1 MRQLLCSLIGF
12 FVVSSLSAQ
21 TRTWTGAGAD
31 DNWGTA
37 ANWGGTA
44 PVAGNSIGFAGT
56 TRLNTINNLAADT
69 NIAGIFF
76 LSGAGT
82 FNLAGNRITLGGN
95 ITQSGTALQTIDL
108 NMVLSATRFFTQGSA
123 AATTTGNIVV
133 NGVVSG
139 SGGLVK
145 AGANTSNTT
154 LHNTLTLTAANTYTG
169 GTYAS
174 SGSLTLSGAGSVLNS
189 SGIYVD
195 NGAAIGSIYSM
206 GGRLLLDNS
215 AGNLNRLGDTT
226 PVYLRAIGNLQLTGN
241 ATADTTETIGQINL
255 GSTVSGGRGIIT
267 LDGTAAGRLHT
278 LAAAGLTRNT
288 TSTLLARG
296 TNLGQ
301 ADTNATRITLAST
314 SGLSFVGTSSASG
327 LTPGSVKD
335 IRIVP
340 YMVGDITATGNGS
353 SFVTYDAVSGLRPLA
368 ASEYTV
374 LSAGFVNTPTP
385 ENTTGFNGTITS
397 ASPTV
402 NSLRFVHTSTT
413 TLAGTGTLSI
423 ASGALANFGTASTAI
438 NGFSSITFGDGT
450 WNEGVITSQGS
461 VLTINSPIHVTGGG
475 GITKAGASEVVLTV
489 ANTYTGE
496 TNIHQ
501 GRLTISHPNAL
512 GSTSGRTVVSAL
524 DGGQLALSNNISV
537 AEPIMLVGENGGFG
551 AALVNLSGTN
561 TLTGLLSMTGSSR
574 VSIGGILN
582 VTGGMNVVTSAQLV
596 INGSGTLNFS
606 GQPVVLGS
614 TGNFY
619 MDSNMLTTLGSTGHF
634 WNATRVSASGT
645 GTILRMMGE
654 NALPERSELILGV
667 NYALNGNLDLNGFN
681 QLVGSLYSGS
691 SGTGTTTTGTRVITS
706 ATPATLTVNQF
717 TTTTYDGFF
726 SGAVSLV
733 KSGTGSLALMGNN
746 TTTGTTSVNN
756 GTLILDYTTAAN
768 GSKLA
773 DGAALNL
780 GTATLQLDRTATSAG
795 SHVEVVA
802 STTLQGAANITRL
815 GGTSSLQLNEITRE
829 GGTLN
834 IAAAGIATTDTLNNG
849 AGMLGTWA
857 TFGGTDW
864 AVNSTNAADGA
875 ITAFTGYSD
884 INRLGTSAV
893 PNTSAANVRII
904 NGGTAGNI
912 TLAAAVTDI
921 QSLNMTANGGTTTI
935 DPGTGEILRLGA
947 QGGILHATGASA
959 LLIGTAANDGT
970 LTAGGAPD
978 TAGELIIQRWSTN
991 DLTLH
996 STIANNG
1003 TGVVSVTIG
1012 GSNGTT
1018 GATRLTGT
1026 NTYTGRTTLLAG
1038 RVIIDAE
1045 TALGL
1050 NPAAFAADQL
1060 TLNGGTLSTATAFSL
1075 DDTNRG
1081 ITLGASGG
1089 TLEATS
1095 AANALALTVA
1105 VPITGNGP
1113 LNKTGTGDA
1122 QLSVANSYTGH
1133 TYVNAGR
1140 LRISHSLAL
1149 GTSASGVTV
1158 ASGAALRLEGTGLTL
1173 ADPIFIA
1180 GQGASSAGALQSNT
1194 SGNSIVSGLITM
1206 PATGSTRI
1214 TATNT
1219 GRLFVT
1225 GGFRSAASSTSDSLI
1240 VVGGVTFSDNPV
1252 NMYTGRLELV
1262 SGTNQPTIAVAGNT
1276 YGVLNSGWG
1285 ALSQV
1290 TVSNAFSPTGALEL
1304 GYHTTFSGASP
1315 NTTFNLNATQ
1325 QTASELRTG
1334 AISIGSGG
1342 YATPTRILTGTA
1354 GSSLTLNQ
1362 TTNSLFDGSLQG
1374 AVSLVKNGDG
1384 ILSLQGNNTTTGDT
1398 VLNAGGIELR
1408 NSAGN
1413 VQSGTVGT
1421 STTVGTGNFTT
1432 VLTGLTNATT
1442 TLLVG
1447 QPVTGAGI
1455 PAGSFIA
1462 SIDSNSQVTI
1472 RSTVAATAGST
1483 SATFG
1488 AVTGA
1493 LTNSTLDYR
1502 GGALSFGV
1510 TTAATTLGG
1519 IKGTQNLNLTNA
1531 GNNPVAL
1538 TVGGNNQSTLYS
1550 GAISGSGSLIKTGTG
1565 SLELTAASTHT
1576 GGITVNNGSL
1586 LVNNSSGSGTGFGT
1600 VSVLTGATLGGT
1612 GSIGSASSTASIT
1625 LNSGGT
1631 LRIGTSHGGT
1641 GGSPADL
1648 ELATSGLGTLTLS
1661 GTVQFDLFSRSAGIN
1676 SLENNDLLRLT
1687 SATAVSLSG
1696 TLEVLNST
1704 GSDTTTWA
1712 AGDSWRLFDWS
1723 AVSAETQHSGNFSNL
1738 ILPTLNA
1745 GLAWDTSALFTTG
1758 FITITP
1764 EPGRAFLLAIGGFS
1778 LLLRRR
1784 RRVG

>member
-44 PVAGNSIGFAGT
+44 PVTGNSIGFAGT
-56 TRLNTINNLAADT
+56 TRLTTINNLTPDIS
-69 NIAGIFF
+69 IAGISFAGT
-76 LSGAGT
+76 SGA
-82 FNLAGNRITLGGN
+82 FVLSGNRITLTGN
-95 ITQSGTALQTIDL
+95 ITQNDDSLQTINLD
-108 NMVLSATRFFTQGSA
+108 MILSAVRTFTQGTAGVATAGNITVGGILSGTGGLIKTGQNTSSA
-123 AATTTGNIVV
+123 ANY
-133 NGVVSG
+133 
-139 SGGLVK
+139 
-145 AGANTSNTT
+145 
-154 LHNTLTLTAANTYTG
+154 NTLTLQATNTYTG
-169 GTYAS
+169 ATTVS
-174 SGSLTLSGAGSVLNS
+174 SGTMLINGLTGSIANSGL
-189 SGIYVD
+189 ITVD
-195 NGAAIGSIYSM
+195 NGSSIGSAVST
-206 GGRLLLDNS
+206 GARLWLDNT
-215 AGNLNRLGDTT
+215 AGNLNRLGDSASI
-226 PVYLRAIGNLQLTGN
+226 VLRGFGQLQLTGN
-241 ATADTTETIGQINL
+241 ATVNTTETVGQITL
-255 GSTVSGGRGIIT
+255 GGGIAGSRGIIT
-267 LDGTAAGRLHT
+267 LDGTGAGLLHT
-278 LAAAGLTRNT
+278 LAASGMARSN
-288 TSTLLARG
+288 TSTGLIRG

-301 ADTNATRITLAST
+301 ADTNATRITLDST
-314 SGLSFVGTSSASG
+314 AGLAFVGTSTASG
-327 LTPGSVKD
+327 ITPGTAKD
-335 IRIVP
+335 LRIVP
-340 YMVGDITATGNGS
+340 YLLGDTSAAGNGT
-353 SFVTYDAVSGLRPLA
+353 SFVTYDSVGGLRPLA
-368 ASEYTV
+368 NSEYTV
-374 LSAGFVNTPTP
+374 LTAGYTSAVNP
-385 ENTTGFNGTITS
+385 ENVTGFNGTLTN

-402 NSLRFVHTSTT
+402 NSLRFVAGA
-413 TLAGTGTLSI
+413 TLSGTGTLTV
-423 ASGALANFGTASTAI
+423 ASGAIANLTTGATTIS
-438 NGFSSITFGDGT
+438 GFSGLTLGNGT
-450 WNEGVITSQGS
+450 WNEGILTSQTGT
-461 VLTINSPIHVTGGG
+461 LTISAPIDVTGGG
-475 GITKAGASEVVLTV
+475 GITKAGAGEVILSG
-489 ANTYTGE
+489 ANIYTGE
-496 TNIHQ
+496 THIHQ
-501 GRLTISHPNAL
+501 GILTASHNNAL
-512 GSTSGRTVVSAL
+512 GSTSGRTVVNGIE
-524 DGGQLALSNNISV
+524 GGSLGLRGDITT
-537 AEPIMLVGENGGFG
+537 AEPITLIGEG
-551 AALVNLSGTN
+551 VNFASVIRNLAGTN
-561 TLTGLLSMTGSSR
+561 TLSGLITVTGSTRISATAGTMN
-574 VSIGGILN
+574 ITGGINALA
-582 VTGGMNVVTSAQLV
+582 TSQLV
-596 INGSGTLNFS
+596 INSSTTINFS
-606 GQPVVLGS
+606 GQSVILGASGSFYADSSGLTTLSS
-614 TGNFY
+614 TGNY
-619 MDSNMLTTLGSTGHF
+619 WGSTRIG
-634 WNATRVSASGT
+634 SGAVLT
-645 GTILRMMGE
+645 NLRLGAE
-654 NALPERSELILGV
+654 NVLPEFSQLQLGFS
-667 NYALNGNLDLNGFN
+667 YATSGGVDLNGFN
-681 QLVGSLYSGS
+681 QTVGSLL
-691 SGTGTTTTGTRVITS
+691 TGTSLAGTRVITS
-706 ATPATLTVNQF
+706 ATPATLTVNQYS
-717 TTTTYDGFF
+717 TTSYDAALG
-726 SGAVSLV
+726 GAVSLV
-733 KSGTGSLALMGNN
+733 KGGTGALTLQG
-746 TTTGTTSVNN
+746 THTATGSTSVNN
-756 GTLILDYTTAAN
+756 GTLILDYTTAN
-768 GSKLA
+768 NTTKLA
-773 DGAALNL
+773 DGAALIL
-780 GTATLQLDRTATSAG
+780 GTATLQLDRTATPAG
-795 SHVEVVA
+795 THVEIVG
-802 STTLQGAANITRL
+802 STTVRGAANITRP

-849 AGMLGTWA
+849 AGILGTWA
-857 TFGGTDW
+857 TLGGTDW

-884 INRLGTSAV
+884 ITRLGTSAL

-912 TLAAAVTDI
+912 TLAAAMTDI

-978 TAGELIIQRWSTN
+978 TAGELLIQRWSTN

-1045 TALGL
+1045 TALGA
-1050 NPAAFAADQL
+1050 NPAAFAADHL
-1060 TLNGGTLSTATAFSL
+1060 TLNGGTLSTATAFTL

-1089 TLEATS
+1089 TLETTS
-1095 AANALALTVA
+1095 AANVLALTVA

-1140 LRISHSLAL
+1140 LRISNGSAL
-1149 GTSASGVTV
+1149 GTTASGTTV
-1158 ASGAALRLEGTGLTL
+1158 ASGAALRLEGTGMTL
-1173 ADPIFIA
+1173 AEPIFLA
-1180 GQGASSAGALQSNT
+1180 GQGANSAGALQSNT
-1194 SGNSIVSGLITM
+1194 SGNSTVSGLITM

-1219 GRLFVT
+1219 GRLLVT
-1225 GGFRSAASSTSDSLI
+1225 GGYRSAASSTSDSLI

-1252 NMYTGRLELV
+1252 NLYTGRLELV
-1262 SGTNQPTIAVAGNT
+1262 SGTNQPIIAVAGNT

-1290 TVSNAFSPTGALEL
+1290 TVSNALSPTGALEL
-1304 GYHTTFSGASP
+1304 GHHATFNGSSP
-1315 NTTFNLNATQ
+1315 NTTFNINATQ

-1334 AISIGSGG
+1334 AISLGSGG

-1374 AVSLVKNGDG
+1374 VVSLVKNGNG

-1398 VLNAGGIELR
+1398 VLNAGGIEIR
-1408 NSAGN
+1408 NSAGSA
-1413 VQSGTVGT
+1413 QSGTVGT
-1421 STTVGTGNFTT
+1421 SAGSTGNFTT
-1432 VLTGLTNATT
+1432 VITGLTNATT

-1462 SIDSNSQVTI
+1462 SIDNNSQVTI
-1472 RSTVAATAGST
+1472 RSTVAATPGST

-1565 SLELTAASTHT
+1565 SLELTAVSTHT
-1576 GGITVNNGSL
+1576 GGITVNNGAL
-1586 LVNNSSGSGTGFGT
+1586 LVNNTSGAGTGLGT

-1625 LNSGGT
+1625 INSGGT
-1631 LRIGTSHGGT
+1631 LFIGTSHGGT
-1641 GGSPADL
+1641 GGSAADL
-1648 ELATSGLGTLTLS
+1648 DLATSGLGTLTLS

-1676 SLENNDLLRLT
+1676 SIENNDLLRLT

-1704 GSDTTTWA
+1704 GSDTTAWA

-1723 AVSAETQHSGNFSNL
+1723 AVSAETQFSGNFSNL
-1738 ILPTLNA
+1738 ILPALNA

-1764 EPGRAFLLAIGGFS
+1764 EPGRALLLAIGGFS